1 MEGREPN
8 PAYNAFVTRR
18 RVCLTLAVRSLI
30 RRFCSFD
37 GRRGLCD
44 RPRLG
49 VRPDDLLVTSGP
61 ASPTRE
67 ARQPCPGE
75 EQARESGA
83 PRQGLGRI
91 GKATLPPHKRPPTVE
106 EPGVRPPL

>member
-18 RVCLTLAVRSLI
+18 RACLTLAVRSLI

-67 ARQPCPGE
+67 AREPCPG
-75 EQARESGA
+75 QDASSESGGTRNEA
-83 PRQGLGRI
+83 RGLAT
-91 GKATLPPHKRPPTVE
+91 ATLQAGK
-106 EPGVRPPL
+106 L